1 MLYNGVERKIS
12 TMPRYTGLKDF
23 VRGCQKLLK
32 MYGNVPV
39 FLEAGDGKV
48 APFGNALTT
57 TALLNGEALVLVG
70 GHPNAPE
77 KFEPGECT
85 D

>member
-1 MLYNGVERKIS
+1 
-12 TMPRYTGLKDF
+12 MPRYTGLKDF
-23 VRGCQKLLK
+23 VRGCQKLLEIH
-32 MYGNVPV
+32 GNVPV
-39 FLEAGDGKV
+39 FLEVGDGKV

-85 D
+85 N